1 MIVRYGT
8 LKDLSYID
16 YLQKKN
22 AEELSFY
29 PNIVFERELE
39 KKRILLAEINNQPCG
54 YLYHGAE
61 KTFCKIHQACIEYDL
76 RGQLYGAK
84 LVRDLITH
92 CINKNVLS
100 ITLRCGSDI
109 QANFFWKAMG
119 FYCESITQGGVRR
132 MRDINNWRYDIVKPL
147 FITEFLPSEK
157 KQDSSHWRKRK
168 ISIGSSFKRGKE
180 LLIYRKKVL
189 QDAKQ

>member
-1 MIVRYGT
+1 
-8 LKDLSYID
+8 
-16 YLQKKN
+16 
-22 AEELSFY
+22 
-29 PNIVFERELE
+29 
-39 KKRILLAEINNQPCG
+39 
-54 YLYHGAE
+54 
-61 KTFCKIHQACIEYDL
+61 
-76 RGQLYGAK
+76 
-84 LVRDLITH
+84 
-92 CINKNVLS
+92 
-100 ITLRCGSDI
+100 
-109 QANFFWKAMG
+109 
-119 FYCESITQGGVRR
+119 